1 MEQRLQWLVA
11 DLADAVAS
19 RSRAPDH
26 EHMRVLLELLADEH
40 GQARRPAPLDPEV
53 LGDEADDELADLAS
67 LVGLSSLDASLLV
80 VAAAA
85 DLDVRFGALFG
96 FLEGVPVQ
104 SRATVALALELCGH
118 GSMSPSARARL
129 GPFAPLRRQGLLRF
143 GDDAAPFVARHLVVP
158 DRVVAHL
165 LGDRSVDP
173 VVAPLRVEVPLA
185 GSATAEELAE
195 GLRSG
200 VRITHVRARPGSVG
214 PSVAVSAFESLGLG
228 HLAVDL
234 RRAPGGM
241 DAGAIAELTMAA
253 VREATLAGTALV
265 VVDPDGV
272 LVGQR
277 AAYSLLE
284 TSPVPVVVVDDADWD
299 VAWFD
304 DAVLDVEAPELVRSE
319 RLELWRAALG
329 KEPAGDAS
337 TWEKVLSMRLSP
349 QQILASARCA
359 HLRSILSGSPPDSAT
374 VADVARGQG
383 AVRLRGATVVQRPAA
398 RLDDVVVLPRTRVAL
413 ETVVS
418 WARRRDALL
427 VGSDLAGK
435 GTKGQGIVVLFA
447 GSPGTGKT
455 LAAEALAGELGLAL
469 CTVDLSA
476 MIDKY
481 VGETEKNLERL
492 ISEAEN
498 LNVVLFFDEADA
510 LFGSRSAVHDARDRY
525 ANQEVSYLLQRI
537 ERFQGLAVLATNLK
551 ESIDQAFVRRL
562 HHVVVF
568 DDPDPPTR
576 RRLWEA
582 HLRSAPAQSR
592 DDPVDVDWLAETAE
606 LTGGGIRN
614 AVMAAA
620 FAAAEAQRPVG
631 MRDLQEAV
639 RAEYAKL
646 GRLVPFS
653 GGPPAGDGAFG
664 RVEGAGG
671 GVKKC

>member
-1 MEQRLQWLVA
+1 MERRLQWLVA
-11 DLADAVAS
+11 DLAETVAS

-26 EHMRVLLELLADEH
+26 EDMQTLLGLLADEH
-40 GQARRPAPLDPEV
+40 GQARRPAPPDPDV
-53 LGDEADDELADLAS
+53 LCDEADDELADLAS
-67 LVGLSSLDASLLV
+67 LVGMSSLDTSLLV

-85 DLDVRFGALFG
+85 DLDIRFGALFG
-96 FLEGVPVQ
+96 FLTGVPTQ

-118 GSMSPSARARL
+118 GSMAPSARARL
-129 GPFAPLRRQGLLRF
+129 GPFTPLRRYGLLRF
-143 GDDAAPFVARHLVVP
+143 SDDAAPFVARHLVVP

-165 LGDRSVDP
+165 LGDRSPDP

-185 GSATAEELAE
+185 GSAKADELAE
-195 GLRSG
+195 SLRSG

-214 PSVAVSAFESLGLG
+214 ASAAVGALELLGLG
-228 HLAVDL
+228 HVAIDL
-234 RRAPGGM
+234 RRAPGDI
-241 DAGAIAELTMAA
+241 DASAIAELASVA
-253 VREATLAGTALV
+253 VREATLAGAALLL
-265 VVDPDGV
+265 VDPDGM

-277 AAYSLLE
+277 LVYSLLE
-284 TSPVPVVVVDDADWD
+284 TSPVPVVVVDDEDWD
-299 VAWFD
+299 AAWFD
-304 DAVLDVEAPELVRSE
+304 DAVLDVEAPALVRSE

-329 KEPAGDAS
+329 KEPADDAS
-337 TWEKVLSMRLSP
+337 TWEKVLSLRLSP
-349 QQILASARCA
+349 QQILASARSAC
-359 HLRSILSGSPPDSAT
+359 LRSVLSSSPVDSAA
-374 VADVARGQG
+374 VADVARGQS
-383 AVRLRGATVVQRPAA
+383 AVRLRGATVIPRPSA
-398 RLDDVVVLPRTRVAL
+398 RLDDVIVLERTHAAL

-418 WARRRDALL
+418 WARQREALL

-551 ESIDQAFVRRL
+551 ESMDEAFVRRL

-592 DDPVDVDWLAETAE
+592 DDPVDLDWLAETAE

-620 FAAAEAQRPVG
+620 FAAAEAQRPMG
-631 MRDLQEAV
+631 MRDVQAAV

-646 GRLVPFS
+646 GRLVPFLDDAS
-653 GGPPAGDGAFG
+653 RSAEPSRAS
-664 RVEGAGG
+664 
-671 GVKKC
+671 KKC

>member
-1 MEQRLQWLVA
+1 MQALV
-11 DLADAVAS
+11 
-19 RSRAPDH
+19 
-26 EHMRVLLELLADEH
+26 ELLADEH
-40 GQARRPAPLDPEV
+40 GQARRPAPLDPDV

-67 LVGLSSLDASLLV
+67 LVGLSSLDTSLLV

-96 FLEGVPVQ
+96 YLEGVPVQ
-104 SRATVALALELCGH
+104 SRATVALGLELCGH
-118 GSMSPSARARL
+118 GSMSPSPRARL

-185 GSATAEELAE
+185 GSATADELAE

-200 VRITHVRARPGSVG
+200 VRISHVRARPGSVG

-241 DAGAIAELTMAA
+241 DAGAIAELTLVA
-253 VREATLAGTALV
+253 VREATLAGAALV

-277 AAYSLLE
+277 PAYSLLE

-299 VAWFD
+299 AAWFD
-304 DAVLDVEAPELVRSE
+304 DAVLDVEAPVLVRGE
-319 RLELWRAALG
+319 RLDLWRAALG
-329 KEPAGDAS
+329 KELADDAS

-359 HLRSILSGSPPDSAT
+359 HLRSILSGSPLDSAT
-374 VADVARGQG
+374 VADVARGHG
-383 AVRLRGATVVQRPAA
+383 AVRLRGATVVTRPAA
-398 RLDDVVVLPRTRVAL
+398 RLDDVIVLPRTRVAL

-418 WARRRDALL
+418 WARRREALL

-551 ESIDQAFVRRL
+551 ESMDQAFVRRL

-568 DDPDPPTR
+568 DDPDVPTR

-582 HLRSAPAQSR
+582 HLRSVPAQSC

-606 LTGGGIRN
+606 LAGGGIRN

-620 FAAAEAQRPVG
+620 FAAAEAERPMG
-631 MRDLQEAV
+631 MHDVQEAV

-653 GGPPAGDGAFG
+653 GRPPAGDGGFG
-664 RVEGAGG
+664 RVDGAGE
-671 GVKKC
+671 